1 MDTQTSWILLTLGR
15 ILLGGLFVF
24 GGVHHFFILDP
35 LTEAIRKRGV
45 PMPRLVLL
53 AGSIFQLVAGLL
65 LMLGLF
71 VTPAAFGLVA
81 FTLVASVMMCNFWN
95 MSGAQRDAM
104 RNVWLSNLAIIGGL
118 LIAASQATN

>member
-24 GGVHHFFILDP
+24 GGVHHFFILDL
-35 LTEAIRKRGV
+35 LTEVLRKRGV
-45 PMPRLVLL
+45 PMPWLVLI

-71 VTPAAFGLVA
+71 VAPTALGLII
-81 FTLVASVMMCNFWN
+81 FTLAASVMMCNFWN
-95 MSGAQRDAM
+95 MSGAERDAM
-104 RNVWLSNLAIIGGL
+104 QNVWLSNLAIIGGL